1 MVDPGHVFRRAFSWL
16 PSQFASQSDAPVGPR
31 QFGSTEHL
39 STEAVAAFVDG
50 ELRMTAH
57 LRAAHHLSLCPQ
69 CATEVEAQRQARAA
83 LRDSCPIV
91 VPSSLLGMLSQ
102 IPHHAPPEPP
112 GRPSEGATPG
122 SAHPADT
129 GALDAERDGQGGGQ
143 PDDPWRDPSAA
154 AALGTP
160 ALARVAPA
168 PSNAAMGKLG
178 VRDVL
183 FGGRVSYVALAV
195 LAITALGIGLAG
207 GRGCRPKGRGG
218 QAVTPSRVTLE

>member
-16 PSQFASQSDAPVGPR
+16 PAQFASQSDEPVGPR

-69 CATEVEAQRQARAA
+69 CANEVEAQRQARSA

-102 IPHHAPPEPP
+102 IPHDSPQQSPEQTDQPQLADDA
-112 GRPSEGATPG
+112 GR
-122 SAHPADT
+122 
-129 GALDAERDGQGGGQ
+129 
-143 PDDPWRDPSAA
+143 
-154 AALGTP
+154 
-160 ALARVAPA
+160 
-168 PSNAAMGKLG
+168 
-178 VRDVL
+178 
-183 FGGRVSYVALAV
+183 
-195 LAITALGIGLAG
+195 
-207 GRGCRPKGRGG
+207 
-218 QAVTPSRVTLE
+218 SRRKRR